1 MSIVEQTRQS
11 RRIQFSGGS
20 TFIVSLP
27 KFWIEEM
34 KIKAGDYVTF
44 IKNMNNSL
52 TLYPKFS
59 YSDEEKKSAVII
71 TSKNDSASSLRRKII
86 ATYLGGYYSITIKS
100 MGMRIQPE
108 HAKVLRDLVR
118 KSLVGTEIV
127 ESSSESIM
135 IQVLTRLPELSFET
149 AITRMHLM
157 ATNMHRE
164 AIEALVE
171 NDKTHAEEIEN
182 MDAEVDRFSLY
193 ILRNLSIAVQNADV
207 LFDMGLKEP
216 ADCLGYRAVISR
228 IERIADHAVLIAK
241 RVKFLDDSVE
251 PKIMK
256 KLSKLSDNSLK
267 VFDDSINALLKKDY
281 MSAENIA
288 EKIQE
293 VIDDEKAFMS
303 TIKDSTPNAT
313 IIKFVLED
321 IRRTAEYSS
330 DIVEVVIDENIHNV
344 ISKK

>member
-1 MSIVEQTRQS
+1 M
-11 RRIQFSGGS
+11 SGGS

-27 KFWIEEM
+27 KSWIEEM
-34 KIKAGDYVTF
+34 KIKAGENVTF

-52 TLYPKFS
+52 TLFPQFS
-59 YSDEEKKSAVII
+59 YDDEEKKHAVIT
-71 TSKNDSASSLRRKII
+71 TSKSDSSSTLRRKII
-86 ATYLGGYYSITIKS
+86 ATYLGGYHSITIKS

-108 HAKVLRDLVR
+108 HAKVLRNLVR
-118 KSLVGTEIV
+118 TSLVGTEIV

-149 AITRMHLM
+149 ALTRMHLM

-164 AIEALVE
+164 AIEVLVE

-228 IERIADHAVLIAK
+228 IERIADHAVLMAK
-241 RVKFLDDSVE
+241 RVKFLEDPIDAKV
-251 PKIMK
+251 MK
-256 KLSKLSDNSLK
+256 KISKLSEDSLK
-267 VFDDSINALLKKDY
+267 VFDDSISALLKKDY
-281 MSAENIA
+281 LLAENIA
-288 EKIQE
+288 EKIQN
-293 VIDDEKAFMS
+293 VIEDEKTFMS
-303 TIKDSTPNAT
+303 SIKDSTSNAT

-330 DIVEVVIDENIHNV
+330 DIVEVVIDENIHSV